1 MRDKNERL
9 LRRIIIDFED
19 AVKEMAIYKDRWLSE
34 AYSLELHPNA
44 DEMFIEVTARPA
56 GG

>member
-19 AVKEMAIYKDRWLSE
+19 SVKEMAIYKDR
-34 AYSLELHPNA
+34 
-44 DEMFIEVTARPA
+44 
-56 GG
+56 

>member
-19 AVKEMAIYKDRWLSE
+19 AVKEMAIYKDR
-34 AYSLELHPNA
+34 
-44 DEMFIEVTARPA
+44 
-56 GG
+56 